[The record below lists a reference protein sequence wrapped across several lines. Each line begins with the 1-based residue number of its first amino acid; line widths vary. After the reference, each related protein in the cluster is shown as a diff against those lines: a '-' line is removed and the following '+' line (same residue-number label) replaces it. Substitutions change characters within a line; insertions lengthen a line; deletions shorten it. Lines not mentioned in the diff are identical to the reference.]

1 MIELIALCK
10 TYHLHGAHK
19 LVADRISYRFPA
31 GICVGLLG
39 RNGAGKSSLLQMIAG
54 TIQPDGGEIRREGRI
69 SWPVGF
75 SGSFHPD
82 MTGAQNAKFIARLY
96 GVDCDEMLGFVS
108 DVAEVGPHLHLPLR
122 SYSSGMRARLAFAV
136 SMAIPFD
143 TYLIDEI
150 TAVGDG
156 AFRKKSEAM
165 LKDRLRHAGAIIV
178 SHATGQL
185 RSLCQAGVVLEAG
198 RLYPY
203 ASIEEA
209 IRHHDHLMRGQTP
222 PWLQRDLV
230 G

>member
-1 MIELIALCK
+1 MIELIALRK
-10 TYHLHGAHK
+10 TYHLHGARK
-19 LVADRISYRFPA
+19 LVADQISHRFPA
-31 GICVGLLG
+31 GICIGLLG

-54 TIQPDGGEIRREGRI
+54 TIQPDGGEIRREGRV

-75 SGSFHPD
+75 SGSFHGD

-96 GVDCDEMLGFVS
+96 GVDCDDMLRFVG
-108 DVAEVGPHLHLPLR
+108 DLAELGTHLHLPLR

-136 SMAIPFD
+136 SMAVPFD

-156 AFRKKSEAM
+156 AFRARSEAL

-178 SHATGQL
+178 SHAAGQL

-198 RLYPY
+198 RLHPY
-203 ASIEEA
+203 ATIEEA
-209 IRHHDHLMRGQTP
+209 IRHHDYLMRGQIP
-222 PWLQRDLV
+222 PWLRPDPA